1 MMIDVALIA
10 IGGCLVVS
18 GVIGSLVPIIPG
30 PLLAYLGLLS
40 LHATETVH
48 VDGLITFAVLTVVVA
63 GIEYL
68 LPLYIGRKLGA
79 TRAGIYGGILGT
91 LIGLLFMPVGIL
103 VGPMI
108 GALVFEMLTKR
119 GLGPA
124 LKASLGVFLGT
135 VFNFV
140 LRFALAAGMAYV
152 FVVELWRA
160 LPLLAP

>member
-1 MMIDVALIA
+1 MMIDVVLIA

-40 LHATETVH
+40 LHATKTVH

-68 LPLYIGRKLGA
+68 LPLYVGRKLGA

-152 FVVELWRA
+152 FVVELWPA
-160 LPLLAP
+160 LPSLAP